1 MGGARTPE
9 VATHAREPSVMARPI
24 AHPSSAIQ
32 VLRQGRP
39 APLVPE
45 TSTALSRGARW
56 DGLALEALTDVPAVA
71 VPDHEHPTHL
81 LSLLVGAPL
90 AIEWTTGGQTHW
102 AVNEPGTI
110 HLLPKGTCDRLV
122 WKGRSTR
129 VIVTL
134 EPRLLTSAL
143 EETAHLQDLNLETRW
158 QLHDRQLATLILA
171 LQADMEDGCPAGR
184 LFGESLGT
192 AIAVYLA
199 RRYCDI
205 GTGPIAK
212 GGLPGYRL
220 RRVRDYIA
228 SNLDKEL
235 SLSDLAGLSGA
246 SPHYF
251 GELFRQSTG
260 MSPARYV
267 LIQRIERAK
276 ELLRN
281 PILSV
286 LDVAVQTGFSDQ
298 SHFTKVFR
306 RIAGMTPSQYRRD
319 R

>member
-1 MGGARTPE
+1 
-9 VATHAREPSVMARPI
+9 V
-24 AHPSSAIQ
+24 
-32 VLRQGRP
+32 
-39 APLVPE
+39 
-45 TSTALSRGARW
+45 ARW
-56 DGLALEALTDVPAVA
+56 DGLALESLIDLPAVA
-71 VPDHEHPTHL
+71 VPDHEHPTHF

-90 AIEWTTGGQTHW
+90 AIEWTTGGRTQW

-110 HLLPKGTCDRLV
+110 HLLPRGTCDRLV
-122 WKGRSTR
+122 WKGRSNR

-143 EETAHLQDLNLETRW
+143 EQTAHLHDLDLETQW
-158 QLHDRQLATLILA
+158 QLKDRQLASLILA

-184 LFGESLGT
+184 LFGESLGA

-199 RRYCDI
+199 RRYGAI
-205 GTGPIAK
+205 RAEPLAK

-220 RRVRDYIA
+220 RRVRDYIE

-251 GELFRQSTG
+251 AELFRQSTG
-260 MSPARYV
+260 MSPHRYV
-267 LIQRIERAK
+267 VVRRIERAK
-276 ELLRN
+276 ELFRN
-281 PILSV
+281 PMLNV
-286 LDVAVQTGFSDQ
+286 LDVAAQTGFGDQ

-306 RIAGMTPSQYRRD
+306 RIAGMTPSQYRAGR
-319 R
+319 

>member
-1 MGGARTPE
+1 M
-9 VATHAREPSVMARPI
+9 
-24 AHPSSAIQ
+24 AHPATAIP
-32 VLRQGRP
+32 VLRHGRP
-39 APLVPE
+39 DPLVPE

-56 DGLALEALTDVPAVA
+56 DGLALETLTDLPAVA
-71 VPDHEHPTHL
+71 VPEHEHPTHL

-90 AIEWTTGGQTHW
+90 AIEWTTGGRTQS

-122 WKGRSTR
+122 WKGRSNR
-129 VIVTL
+129 ILVTL
-134 EPRLLTSAL
+134 EPRLLTGGL
-143 EETAHLQDLNLETRW
+143 EQTAHRHDLDLETHW
-158 QLHDRQLATLILA
+158 QLNDRHLASLILA

-199 RRYCDI
+199 RRYAAVRS
-205 GTGPIAK
+205 GAPAR
-212 GGLPGYRL
+212 GGLPAYRL
-220 RRVRDYIA
+220 RRVSDYIA

-235 SLSDLAGLSGA
+235 SLADLSALSGV

-260 MSPARYV
+260 MSPHRYV
-267 LIQRIERAK
+267 LVRRIERAK

-281 PILSV
+281 RMLNV

-306 RIAGMTPSQYRRD
+306 RIAGATPSQYRAD

>member
-1 MGGARTPE
+1 MSEARKPE
-9 VATHAREPSVMARPI
+9 VATHARVPSVMARPI
-24 AHPSSAIQ
+24 VHPATATP
-32 VLRQGRP
+32 VLRHGQP
-39 APLVPE
+39 DPLIPE
-45 TSTALSRGARW
+45 TATASIRGARW
-56 DGLALEALTDVPAVA
+56 DGLALEALSDLPAVA
-71 VPDHEHPTHL
+71 VPEHEHPTHL

-90 AIEWTTGGQTHW
+90 AIEWTTGGRTQR

-122 WKGRSTR
+122 WKGRSNR
-129 VIVTL
+129 VLVTL
-134 EPRLLTSAL
+134 EPRLLTGAL
-143 EETAHLQDLNLETRW
+143 EHTAHRHDLDLETHW
-158 QLHDRQLATLILA
+158 QLCDRHLASLILV

-199 RRYCDI
+199 RRY
-205 GTGPIAK
+205 GAVRTGPPAR

-228 SNLDKEL
+228 SNLDQEL
-235 SLSDLAGLSGA
+235 SLSDLAALSGA
-246 SPHYF
+246 SPHHF

-260 MSPARYV
+260 LSPHRYV
-267 LIQRIERAK
+267 LVRRIERAK

-281 PILSV
+281 PMLNV

-306 RIAGMTPSQYRRD
+306 RIAGMTPSRYRAER
-319 R
+319 